1 MTKEQWIADYKRIE
15 EAFEKHK
22 SWFNA
27 QCEQN
32 EFFAEVYPND
42 EYSDFMDTLVYHPVS
57 IAEMLQDNKFNMTD
71 IEFMDAVQSEYD
83 MLVRDD
89 YTAKHLTFKVFEQ
102 LVYNS

>member
-1 MTKEQWIADYKRIE
+1 MTKEQWIEDYKRIE
-15 EAFEKHK
+15 AELEKHNT
-22 SWFNA
+22 WFNA

-42 EYSDFMDTLVYHPVS
+42 EYNDFMDALAYHPVS

-71 IEFMDAVQSEYD
+71 IKFMEAVQSEYD

-89 YTAKHLTFKVFEQ
+89 HTAKHLTFQVFEQ
-102 LVYNS
+102 LVHNS